1 MPRRKYPLV
10 AGKIYHV
17 FNRGITNLA
26 TFNTPSEYKRAI
38 LALDYYNNSSNKLKF
53 SRFLSQTDR
62 QRRFYLE
69 NIKGIAEP
77 QVDIICYC
85 LMPNHFHLL
94 LLQKQ
99 DVGISNY
106 LGLFQNSYTRY
117 FNTKNERSGPIFKG
131 RFKSVLVQTDEQLLH
146 VSRYIHLNPYTSDVV
161 NSLHNLKTYPWSSL
175 PDYLNK
181 TKKALVNREKI
192 LAFYKNL
199 DSYKKF
205 VLNHADYQKSLGK
218 IKKIVPEK

>member
-10 AGKIYHV
+10 TGKIYHV
-17 FNRGITNLA
+17 FNRGITNLD

-38 LALDYYNNSSNKLKF
+38 LTLDYYNNSSNKLKF

-99 DVGISNY
+99 NLGISNY

-117 FNTKNERSGPIFKG
+117 FNTKNERSGPIFRG

-161 NSLHNLKTYPWSSL
+161 DSLYSLKTYPWSSL
-175 PDYLNK
+175 PDYLNM

-205 VLNHADYQKSLGK
+205 VLNHADYQKSLEK
-218 IKKIVPEK
+218 IKKIIPEK